1 MQNLVLNKD
10 KIYCNPSHYETVHHQ
25 EYFNLRIIPKIGQ
38 LEREIGLLN
47 DLSEIIQNPNL
58 IYIGDK
64 YSSFYALNCQES
76 FNYINIFNKDEDE
89 EIFIQK
95 NIKHSSNIF
104 LLNNLFINAINEN
117 TIIKIYNDDYNINL
131 TDIKPI
137 ILSKENETLNDIYS
151 YKYKLSNS
159 DQVLYIPEQHFQTF
173 FDNFY
178 YYILD
183 DTLEYDNLINLCI
196 MVKNGGDLFEKVLTE
211 NLPIIDK
218 WTILDTGSTDN
229 TIEIINKVLVGKKK
243 GNLYQE
249 PFINFRESR
258 NRCLDLAGKSCKFNL
273 MLDDTYIIKGN
284 LRNFLNLVRG
294 DQFADSYSLLIRS
307 DDVEYYSNRVT
318 KSKNKLRYIYTMHE
332 VIQKDDNVNVVI
344 PIDQS
349 YIFDE
354 RAEYMNDRTMGRKDY
369 DLKCLFEMLEEDP
382 DNSRHVYYVAQTY
395 NLLEKHDLAAEY
407 FYKRAFHPNEGFFQ
421 EKYDALFEMTRIY
434 NFKLNKPWDEC
445 EKYYRLLMEWEPE
458 RPEPFYFTAI
468 HYHLEGNNDNAYEL
482 FKKAY
487 EIGYPISKQYSLKP
501 TLSYYFT
508 PKFLAP
514 LCYSYKNY
522 ILGQDCCQLFL
533 NRNKINDV
541 VQDDLFE
548 FENMKDWYSIFKFL
562 NMLPPLKSDPIKPT
576 KDIFAFVADGG
587 YNNWSGS
594 SINKIG
600 VGGSETFI
608 IEMARNLA
616 KCTNYKVIVFCNCG
630 QSEEYEGVKYLPL
643 SEYFYYCAN
652 VEMKH
657 LMISR
662 YSEYIPVAIE
672 GYVQNIYVILHDL
685 KLTGNI
691 VPVHDKIKKIFCLS
705 EWHKSYFLSFFP
717 QFIDRTS
724 SFGYGIDFQN
734 FLYDDNIQKIKHSFI
749 YSSFPNRG
757 LIVLLKMW
765 NRIKERFNDAILN
778 IFVNLDN
785 GWVNQN
791 FRDEIIEI
799 RKLLDEL
806 KDKNVVNHGW
816 VSKKTLGDYWK
827 KSEIWFYP
835 CKFAETF
842 CLTALEAALSKT
854 LCITNNLAALQDTV
868 GDRGIQVQGSIT
880 DVLTEEWQNK
890 AFDTIC
896 EFMDN
901 ENRFE
906 YVDKNYNWAIT
917 QSWYNRA
924 ESLCDLLK
932 LDKKKKEIDIPLEIK
947 DVGLFYGYH
956 HDFITEYI
964 KIHGDWESEYN
975 EIFDKYLDQNSVC
988 IDVGAFIGTNT
999 IKMSRKCQKVYSFE
1013 PYEQTFNLLNKNIML
1028 NGINNVEI
1036 FNKAVG
1042 NDNKKIT
1049 EMYYPEEL
1057 VKYNN
1062 ISNVGAMRMT
1072 YEFLN
1077 NKKEKVDVD
1086 MIKLDDYFFN
1096 QKIDLIKIDCEGC
1109 ELDVLKGAEYVIKK
1123 FKPILLIENFEN
1135 ENVKNDIM
1143 NQLED
1148 LDYIYQKINDVNS
1161 MFISTDNLDYEGM
1174 YNWTHDLPV
1183 NSNSKKRFLETLSL
1197 LKDRENCK
1205 VLEIGV
1211 NVGTSLIHILRNIND
1226 TSVGTVIDIWD
1237 EQDVEKR
1244 CLENF
1249 KKTGM
1254 LERIRI
1260 MKGDS
1265 TDRLIHL
1272 IKEDEKFDFIYV
1284 DGSHTLCD
1292 TYSDCLL
1299 AWKLLKKDGI
1309 MGIDDVSMSEDEKGR
1324 TESIHLPREGV
1335 IQFVN
1340 KYQNKIKVL
1349 DNNYRLF
1356 LQKLEE

>member
-10 KIYCNPSHYETVHHQ
+10 KIFCNPNDYQTVHHQ
-25 EYFNLRIIPKIGQ
+25 EYFNLKIIPKIGE

-47 DLSEIIQNPNL
+47 DLAKIIQNPNL
-58 IYIGDK
+58 LYIGDK

-76 FNYINIFNKDEDE
+76 FNSINIYNKDEDE
-89 EIFIQK
+89 EIYIQK
-95 NIKHSSNIF
+95 NIKNIKNIF
-104 LLNNLFINAINEN
+104 LLNNLFINEN
-117 TIIKIYNDDYNINL
+117 TIIKIYENFDLYL
-131 TDIKPI
+131 TEIKPI
-137 ILSKENETLNDIYS
+137 ILCKDNETLNNLYS

-183 DTLEYDNLINLCI
+183 DTIEYDNLINLCI

-211 NLPIIDK
+211 NLPVIDR

-258 NRCLDLAGKSCKFNL
+258 NRCLDLAGKTCKFNL
-273 MLDDTYIIKGN
+273 MLDDTYVIKGN

-318 KSKNKLRYIYTMHE
+318 KTKNNLRYIYTMHE

-349 YIFDE
+349 YIHDE
-354 RAEYMNDRTMGRKDY
+354 RADYMNDRTMSRKDY

-395 NLLEKHDLAAEY
+395 NLLEKHELAAEY
-407 FYKRAFHPNEGFFQ
+407 FHKRAFHPNEGFFQ
-421 EKYDALFEMTRIY
+421 EKYDALFEMTRLY

-445 EKYYRLLMEWEPE
+445 EKYYRLLMYWEPE
-458 RPEPFYFTAI
+458 RPEPFYFMGV
-468 HYHLEGNNDNAYEL
+468 HYHLEGDDNKAYEL

-514 LCYSYKNY
+514 YCYTFQDFK
-522 ILGQDCCQLFL
+522 LGEECCKLFL
-533 NRNKINDV
+533 IKNKVDEV
-541 VQDDLFE
+541 VKDDAFE
-548 FENMKDWYSIFKFL
+548 FENMKDWYNIFRFL
-562 NMLPPLKSDPIKPT
+562 NMMPPVNSNPVKPS

-594 SINKIG
+594 SINKVG

-608 IEMARNLA
+608 IEIARNLA
-616 KCTNYKVIVFCNCG
+616 KLTNHEIIVFCNCG
-630 QSEEYEGVKYLPL
+630 QSEDYEGVKYLPIN
-643 SEYFYYCAN
+643 EYYYYCAN

-657 LMISR
+657 VMISR
-662 YSEYIPVAIE
+662 YSEYIPVAIH
-672 GYVQNIYVILHDL
+672 GYVENLYVILHDL

-691 VPVHDKIKKIFCLS
+691 VPVHSKIKNVFCLS

-717 QFIDRTS
+717 QFQDRTTA
-724 SFGYGIDFQN
+724 FGYGIDFQN
-734 FLYDDNIQKIKHSFI
+734 FLYDDSVQKVKHSFI

-765 NRIKERFNDAILN
+765 NRIKDKFNDAILN

-868 GDRGIQVQGSIT
+868 GDRGIKVEGSIS
-880 DVLTEEWQNK
+880 DVLSEEWQNK
-890 AFDTIC
+890 AFESIC
-896 EFMDN
+896 YWIDN
-901 ENRFE
+901 EQKEE
-906 YVDKNYNWAIT
+906 YINKNYDWANS

-924 ESLCDLLK
+924 ENLADILN
-932 LDKKKKEIDIPLEIK
+932 LDKKKKEIETPIEIK

-956 HDFITEYI
+956 YDFITEYI
-964 KIHGDWESEYN
+964 NQYGDWESEYN
-975 EIFDKYLDQNSVC
+975 NIFDKYLNENSVC

-999 IKMSRKCQKVYSFE
+999 IKMARRCKKVYSFE
-1013 PYEQTFNLLNKNIML
+1013 PYEQTFNLLKKNLEL
-1028 NGINNVEI
+1028 NNMDNVEVYQ
-1036 FNKAVG
+1036 KAVG
-1042 NDNKKIT
+1042 NENKKIT
-1049 EMYYPEEL
+1049 EMYYPEKLEQYGNL
-1057 VKYNN
+1057 
-1062 ISNVGAMRMT
+1062 SNAGAMRLT
-1072 YEFLN
+1072 YEFHEN
-1077 NKKEKVDVD
+1077 TKMKVDVD
-1086 MIKLDDYFFN
+1086 MIKLDDYFFM
-1096 QKIDLIKIDCEGC
+1096 QKIDLIKLDCEGC
-1109 ELDVLKGAEYVIKK
+1109 ELDVLKGGKYIIQK
-1123 FKPILLIENFEN
+1123 FKPVILIENFEK
-1135 ENVKNDIM
+1135 EELIQEVW
-1143 NQLED
+1143 QELEG
-1148 LDYIYQKINDVNS
+1148 LDYKYSKLSAING
-1161 MFISTDNLDYEGM
+1161 MFYSEDNIDYEGM

-1183 NSNSKKRFLETLSL
+1183 NSNSRKRFLNVLSL
-1197 LKDRENCK
+1197 LKDVENCK

-1226 TSVGTVIDIWD
+1226 TSVGTAIDIWND
-1237 EQDVEKR
+1237 EDVEKK

-1249 KKTGM
+1249 KKAGM

-1265 TDRLIHL
+1265 TDGLIDL

-1299 AWKLLKKDGI
+1299 ALKLLKKDGI
-1309 MGIDDVSMSEDEKGR
+1309 MGIDDVLMAKDEEDRKD
-1324 TESIHLPREGV
+1324 IIYLPREGV
-1335 IQFVN
+1335 IQFIN
-1340 KYQNKIKVL
+1340 KYSNKMKAL
-1349 DNNYRLF
+1349 DNDYRLF

>member
-10 KIYCNPSHYETVHHQ
+10 KIYCNPNDYETVNHQ
-25 EYFNLRIIPKIGQ
+25 EYFNLKIIPKIGE

-47 DLSEIIQNPNL
+47 DLAEIIQNPNL
-58 IYIGDK
+58 LYIGDK
-64 YSSFYALNCQES
+64 YASFYALNCQEN
-76 FNYINIFNKDEDE
+76 FEKIFIINKDEDE
-89 EIFIQK
+89 DIFIQK
-95 NIKHSSNIF
+95 NIKHASNIF
-104 LLNNLFINAINEN
+104 LNKSIDDLDNS
-117 TIIKIYNDDYNINL
+117 IIKIYDDNFDILDILL
-131 TDIKPI
+131 TKKNPI
-137 ILSKENETLNDIYS
+137 ILCKENETLNTLYS

-159 DQVLYIPEQHFQTF
+159 NQVLYIPEQHYQNF

-183 DTLEYDNLINLCI
+183 DTIEYDNLINLCI
-196 MVKNGGDLFEKVLTE
+196 MVKNGGDLFEKVLTQ
-211 NLPIIDK
+211 NLPVIDR

-294 DQFADSYSLLIRS
+294 DQFSDSFSLLIRS

-349 YIFDE
+349 YIYDE
-354 RAEYMNDRTMGRKDY
+354 RADYMNDRTMSRKDY

-382 DNSRHVYYVAQTY
+382 DNSRHIYYVAQTY
-395 NLLEKHDLAAEY
+395 NLIEKHELAAEY
-407 FYKRAFHPNEGFFQ
+407 FHKRAFHPNEGFFQ

-445 EKYYRLLMEWEPE
+445 EKYYKLLIEWEPE
-458 RPEPFYFTAI
+458 RPEPFYFMAV
-468 HYHLEGNNDNAYEL
+468 HYHLEGNNDKAYEL
-482 FKKAY
+482 FKKSY

-508 PKFLAP
+508 PKFLVP
-514 LCYSYKNY
+514 YCYTFQNFK
-522 ILGQDCCQLFL
+522 LGEECCKLFL
-533 NRNKINDV
+533 TKNKVNEV
-541 VQDDLFE
+541 VKDDSFE
-548 FENMKDWYSIFKFL
+548 FDNVKDWYNIFRFL
-562 NMLPPLKSDPIKPT
+562 NMMPPLKSTPVIPT

-587 YNNWSGS
+587 YTNWSGS
-594 SINKIG
+594 SINKVG

-608 IEMARNLA
+608 IEIARNLA
-616 KCTNYKVIVFCNCG
+616 KLTNYKIIVFCNCG
-630 QSEEYEGVKYLPL
+630 ESEEYEGVKYLPIN
-643 SEYFYYCAN
+643 EYFYYCAN
-652 VEMKH
+652 VQMKH
-657 LMISR
+657 VMISR
-662 YSEYIPVAIE
+662 YSEYIPVAIQ
-672 GYVQNIYVILHDL
+672 GYVENLYVILHDL

-691 VPVHDKIKKIFCLS
+691 VPVHSKIKNVFCLS

-717 QFIDRTS
+717 QFTDRTTA
-724 SFGYGIDFQN
+724 FGYGIDFQN
-734 FLYDDNIQKIKHSFI
+734 FLYDNSIQKIKHSFI

-785 GWVNQN
+785 DWVNQN

-799 RKLLDEL
+799 RKLLEDL

-816 VSKKTLGDYWK
+816 VSKKTLGEYWK

-868 GDRGIQVQGSIT
+868 GDRGIKVEGSIS

-890 AFDTIC
+890 AFESIC
-896 EFMDN
+896 FWIDN
-901 ENRFE
+901 EQKEE
-906 YVDKNYNWAIT
+906 YINKNYNWSIT

-924 ESLCDLLK
+924 EALCDILN
-932 LDKKKKEIDIPLEIK
+932 LDKKKKEIDTPLEIK
-947 DVGLFYGYH
+947 DVGLFYGYQ
-956 HDFITEYI
+956 HDYITEYI
-964 KIHGDWESEYN
+964 NQHGDWESEYN
-975 EIFDKYLDQNSVC
+975 NIFDKHLNENSVC

-999 IKMSRKCQKVYSFE
+999 IKMAKKCKKVYSFE
-1013 PYEQTFNLLNKNIML
+1013 PFEQTFNLLRKNL
-1028 NGINNVEI
+1028 EVNNINNVQY
-1036 FNKAVG
+1036 FQKAIG
-1042 NDNKKIT
+1042 NENKKIF
-1049 EMYYPEEL
+1049 EMYYPEQLEQ
-1057 VKYNN
+1057 YGN
-1062 ISNVGAMRMT
+1062 ISNVGAMRLT
-1072 YEFLN
+1072 YEFHEN
-1077 NKKEKVDVD
+1077 TKIKVDVD
-1086 MIKLDDYFFN
+1086 MIKLDDYFFSH
-1096 QKIDLIKIDCEGC
+1096 KIDLIKLDCEGC
-1109 ELDVLKGAEYVIKK
+1109 ELDVLKGAKYVLQK
-1123 FKPILLIENFEN
+1123 FKPILLIENFEKK
-1135 ENVKNDIM
+1135 EILDNVWKE
-1143 NQLED
+1143 LEG
-1148 LDYIYQKINDVNS
+1148 LDYKYLSLSNVNG
-1161 MFISTDNLDYEGM
+1161 MFYSEDNLDYEGM
-1174 YNWTHDLPV
+1174 YNWSHDLPID
-1183 NSNSKKRFLETLSL
+1183 SYSKGRFLNVLSL
-1197 LKDRENCK
+1197 LKAIQNCK

-1211 NVGTSLIHILRNIND
+1211 NLGTSLIHILKNINE
-1226 TSVGTVIDIWD
+1226 TAVGTAIDIWNVSD
-1237 EQDVEKR
+1237 IENR

-1249 KKTGM
+1249 KKAGM

-1265 TDRLIHL
+1265 TERLIEL
-1272 IKEDEKFDFIYV
+1272 IKKEETFDFIYV

-1299 AWKLLKKDGI
+1299 SWKLLKKGGI
-1309 MGIDDVSMSEDEKGR
+1309 MAIDDYLLSEDEIGR
-1324 TESIHLPREGV
+1324 KDMLYLPLEAV
-1335 IQFVN
+1335 NEFIN
-1340 KYQNKIKVL
+1340 KYENKIKIL
-1349 DNNYRLF
+1349 DKGYRLF